1 MTRREKARIVAERV
15 VRRIGELVPDG
26 LGRCGPSWSLVA
38 VPSDVFF
45 DRLKDWEV
53 EDTPATRSKLEVASA
68 DLIEV
73 WAEVGRQWEAA
84 GRPSLDKIDEKVVAP
99 SQADAEAIAA
109 T

>member
-1 MTRREKARIVAERV
+1 MTRHEKARIVAERV
-15 VRRIGELVPDG
+15 VRRIGELVPPG
-26 LGRCGPSWSLVA
+26 LGHWGPSWGLVA

-84 GRPSLDKIDEKVVAP
+84 GRPSLDKIDEKVAVPTHAP
-99 SQADAEAIAA
+99 PITA
-109 T
+109 